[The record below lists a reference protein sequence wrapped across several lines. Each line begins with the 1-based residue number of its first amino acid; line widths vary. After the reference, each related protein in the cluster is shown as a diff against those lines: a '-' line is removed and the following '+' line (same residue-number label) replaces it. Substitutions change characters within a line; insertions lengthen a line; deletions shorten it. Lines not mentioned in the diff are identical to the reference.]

1 MPQLQIN
8 QGPQDALLYDNS
20 KSYFTNVGYVRTS
33 NFQVEYRNVQP
44 QNTAAFNSTV
54 QYVIPKA
61 ADLLGPVDLV
71 VDLKPPSTGFTKD
84 STVANSVGTRVWNEW
99 VDELGFAMIDKIT
112 FSCGSN
118 DIETITGEMLQIRNE
133 LMTSDENRLGFD
145 TIQKTGRRAFAKK
158 NFFVDGEHNADA
170 DELPGVTGKRY
181 AKDYSRISSL
191 YYNDDASSNEI
202 VESTKRKLTIPL
214 GLFFTKHVSQYF
226 PLAAVAGCND
236 VRISIKFRA
245 LNELM
250 KLSGVVA
257 AADTGTIKPD
267 TVEID
272 KAELMCHYVHV
283 TGPEATTLMN
293 REHVRLL
300 KLFQHQHKVFSNEA
314 HNRLEM
320 DLSFL
325 HPVTTL
331 LITIRRNDDL
341 NTVQNARTRVAT
353 SGALSTLTKAMFDSA
368 SKGFFFYHGDGI
380 PPNYDAAEVADELE
394 EQDVKKILTLTSAGT
409 DVLTAGEVAEAVDS
423 IRDPGTGCGTVKL
436 ESIQLTLNGQER
448 HPGLDKGIPVDYL
461 KSRLLP
467 MLHSNS
473 DLAPS
478 QLRASSGSVKDD
490 QIYQLKGSKNI
501 FVYPFSLNPEGS
513 QPSGAVNFSKVSH
526 AKLTLHLAEAVANTP
541 TEATRKG
548 APGTAITGSGLRVD
562 VYGLHYNWLQIKD
575 GRALLSF
582 A

>member
-33 NFQVEYRNVQP
+33 NFQVEYRKVQS
-44 QNTAAFNSTV
+44 QNSPAFNSTV
-54 QYVIPKA
+54 QFVIPKA
-61 ADLLGPVDLV
+61 ADLLGPVDLMV
-71 VDLKPPSTGFTKD
+71 EIPEPTSNITKG
-84 STVANSVGTRVWNEW
+84 TAANTERTRIYSQW
-99 VDELGFAMIDKIT
+99 VDELGFALIDKIT

-118 DIETITGEMLQIRNE
+118 DIETITGEMLQLRNE

-158 NFFVDGEHNADA
+158 TEASDDALTGSNISKDEEPGLDG
-170 DELPGVTGKRY
+170 KSY
-181 AKDYSRISSL
+181 AKDYTRISSL
-191 YYNDDASSNEI
+191 YRPTTASNDNPTAAEVVKSG
-202 VESTKRKLTIPL
+202 KRYLTIPL

-236 VRISIKFRA
+236 VRISVKFRA
-245 LNELM
+245 LNELIKFNGM
-250 KLSGVVA
+250 LGSSDGTS
-257 AADTGTIKPD
+257 TGTADDSTVAIDTFGDIKAD
-267 TVEID
+267 
-272 KAELMCHYVHV
+272 LMCHYVHV

-300 KLFQHQHKVFSNEA
+300 KLFQHQHKVFHSTSLDKK
-314 HNRLEM
+314 LEM

-325 HPVTTL
+325 HPVSTL

-341 NTVQNARTRVAT
+341 NTSLTHHAVGTVP
-353 SGALSTLTKAMFDSA
+353 LSKAAFDTA

-380 PPNYDAAEVADELE
+380 PPNYDATEVTEMINTDG
-394 EQDVKKILTLTSAGT
+394 TLASSS
-409 DVLTAGEVAEAVDS
+409 TA
-423 IRDPGTGCGTVKL
+423 TGPGTVKL

-473 DLAPS
+473 DLAPA
-478 QLRASSGSVKDD
+478 QLRASGGSVVDD
-490 QIYQLKGSKNI
+490 QIYELKGSKNI

-526 AKLTLHLAEAVANTP
+526 AKLSLHLAEALANTP
-541 TEATRKG
+541 TATGR
-548 APGTAITGSGLRVD
+548 PGMPGSTNYASSLRVD

>member
-33 NFQVEYRNVQP
+33 NFQVEYRKVQS
-44 QNTAAFNSTV
+44 QNSPAFNSTV

-61 ADLLGPVDLV
+61 ADLLGPVDLMV
-71 VDLKPPSTGFTKD
+71 EISEPPTGAGSAFTKD
-84 STVANSVGTRVWNEW
+84 STSEAANSMGTRVWNEW

-145 TIQKTGRRAFAKK
+145 TIQKTGRRAFKQLNTSNA
-158 NFFVDGEHNADA
+158 GEHKIGD
-170 DELPGVTGKRY
+170 DELPGVTEKIFAKDYTRISSVYYQNKTAENDIKNDIRRSGKRY
-181 AKDYSRISSL
+181 
-191 YYNDDASSNEI
+191 
-202 VESTKRKLTIPL
+202 LTIPL

-245 LNELM
+245 LNELL
-250 KLSGVVA
+250 KLSGVVGNNKNA
-257 AADTGTIKPD
+257 SSLTADSTSLGLDQVTI
-267 TVEID
+267 
-272 KAELMCHYVHV
+272 AEANLLCHYVHV

-300 KLFQHQHKVFSNEA
+300 KLFQHQHKVFTKEHKN
-314 HNRLEM
+314 HLDM

-325 HPVTTL
+325 HPVSTL

-341 NTVQNARTRVAT
+341 NTTQAARTREKNGKLT
-353 SGALSTLTKAMFDSA
+353 DLTKDQFDSA

-380 PPNYDAAEVADELE
+380 PPNYDADDVAD
-394 EQDVKKILTLTSAGT
+394 DA
-409 DVLTAGEVAEAVDS
+409 
-423 IRDPGTGCGTVKL
+423 RTGDALRTKGKGPGTVKL

-461 KSRLLP
+461 RSRLLP

-473 DLAPS
+473 DLCPAQIRS
-478 QLRASSGSVKDD
+478 TSGTVDDD
-490 QIYQLKGSKNI
+490 QLYQLKGSKNI

-526 AKLTLHLAEAVANTP
+526 AKLTLHLADQVAGTSTKPNSI
-541 TEATRKG
+541 G
-548 APGTAITGSGLRVD
+548 MPGTHDTASGLRVD